1 MDKKNDMQYQVELLE
16 RAKTELDMSQ
26 SDISRKFE
34 VGTSSVSNWAKQKIK
49 MPTSIKIALELMIKD
64 KENQNIIDTVKAYHQ
79 IMDKI
84 VKK

>member
-1 MDKKNDMQYQVELLE
+1 MEEKDDMKYQVELLE
-16 RAKTELDMSQ
+16 RARKELNMSQ
-26 SDISRKFE
+26 SNISRKFE

-64 KENQNIIDTVKAYHQ
+64 KENQNIINTVKAYHQ